1 MGEDIMKKELRKR
14 FKPEFINR
22 IDNIIMFNK
31 LDDKALKQIIG
42 NEIDNLIVRLSDIGF
57 GVTDDFHENAIR
69 HIWTELKKENESGD
83 YGARPI
89 LRLIRKE
96 IEDKIT
102 DYIIENSPNKG
113 YEFSFPI

>member
-1 MGEDIMKKELRKR
+1 MKKELRKR

-31 LDDKALKQIIG
+31 LDDKALKRIIG
-42 NEIDNLIVRLSDIGF
+42 NEIDNLIVRLSDMGF
-57 GVTDDFHENAIR
+57 GVEGDFREHAIA
-69 HIWTELKKENESGD
+69 HVYTLLKKENESGD

-102 DYIIENSPNKG
+102 DFIIENDPIKG
-113 YEFSFPI
+113 YKFSFPIFIK